1 VTWLRIDDRM
11 PDHPKIV
18 GLPPGTKWALVEL
31 WCYSAAHRTDG
42 VVTFGAAKR
51 LASAGA
57 LKQLEV
63 AGLLERNG
71 QAFHI
76 HDWLDHNISAA
87 DAEAKRAAE
96 NERLKRWRENRK
108 RNGDGNGGETDV

>member
-18 GLPPGTKWALVEL
+18 DLSPATKWAMVEL
-31 WCYSAAHRTDG
+31 WCYCAAHKTDG

-57 LKQLEV
+57 LKQLEH

-71 QAFHI
+71 QAFHV

-87 DAEAKRAAE
+87 EHEARRAADAERLRKFR
-96 NERLKRWRENRK
+96 ERRRETPS
-108 RNGDGNGGETDV
+108 ETEDET